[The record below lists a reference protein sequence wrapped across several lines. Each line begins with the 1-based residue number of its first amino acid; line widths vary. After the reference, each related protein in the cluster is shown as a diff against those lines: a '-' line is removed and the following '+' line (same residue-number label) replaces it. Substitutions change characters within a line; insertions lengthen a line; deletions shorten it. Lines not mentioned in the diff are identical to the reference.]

1 MFYVRQ
7 KTEGELMTSIFVVK
21 VNLHG
26 GSDDL
31 ELQTVTNSLKVA
43 KYIRDSYR
51 AAGLEA
57 QIMIREEYQTKYRE
71 ESA

>member
-1 MFYVRQ
+1 
-7 KTEGELMTSIFVVK
+7 MTSIFVVK

-51 AAGLEA
+51 IAGLDA
-57 QIMIREEYQTKYRE
+57 QIMVREEYQTRYRE